1 MSGYGS
7 ISQELLEKYDQ
18 PGPRY
23 TSYPTAPVWT
33 EEFGQDDWR
42 QAFADANEQ
51 KDSPFS
57 LYVHIPYCDSLCYY
71 CGCSVI
77 ITKSQ
82 TKGDQYVDMVLKEAE
97 LLATALPDRRAV
109 QQHHWGGGTPTF
121 LKPHQLERLYLGLQ
135 DFFPS
140 KDTAEVSIEVD
151 PRVTDEEQLETLRRI
166 GFNRISMGVQD
177 FDQEVQECIHRVQ
190 SKELT
195 RRIID
200 KSRELGFESINVDLV
215 YGLPKQT
222 IEGFGD
228 TLDTIIDWGADRVA
242 CYSFAYV
249 PWLKKHMKVLPE
261 DEIPGRSAKFA
272 LFRLALEK
280 FGAAGYESI
289 GMDHFA
295 IASDPL
301 SKAAR
306 EGRMHRNFMGYT
318 TRMGQGRDPE
328 DMLNLG
334 ITAIGEIAGRFG
346 QSVKDV
352 REWEAAIEA
361 GRYPIEKGWRRS
373 ADDEERRRII
383 LDLMCRFR
391 LDYADYPT
399 VDGEPFEIRYAKSLE
414 PLHAMEADGLLTF
427 DDKGLSVLDKGR
439 IFLRN
444 IAMPFDAYL
453 EGQRRGDKP
462 MFSRTV

>member
-1 MSGYGS
+1 M
-7 ISQELLEKYDQ
+7 
-18 PGPRY
+18 
-23 TSYPTAPVWT
+23 
-33 EEFGQDDWR
+33 
-42 QAFADANEQ
+42 
-51 KDSPFS
+51 
-57 LYVHIPYCDSLCYY
+57 
-71 CGCSVI
+71 
-77 ITKSQ
+77 
-82 TKGDQYVDMVLKEAE
+82 
-97 LLATALPDRRAV
+97 

-121 LKPHQLERLYLGLQ
+121 LKPHQLERLYMGLQ
-135 DFFPS
+135 DIFPS
-140 KDTAEVSIEVD
+140 TDTAEVSIEVD
-151 PRVTDEEQLETLRRI
+151 PRVTDDEQLETLRRI

-195 RRIID
+195 KHIID

-222 IEGFGD
+222 LAGFGD

-261 DEIPGRSAKFA
+261 DRIPDSSAKFA

-280 FGAAGYESI
+280 FGAANYESI

-295 IASDPL
+295 IATDPL

-318 TRMGQGRDPE
+318 TRMGHGRDPE

-352 REWEAAIEA
+352 RDWEAAIDA

-391 LDYADYPT
+391 LDYADYPV

-414 PLHAMEADGLLTF
+414 PLHAMEADGLLQF

>member
-1 MSGYGS
+1 MSGYKS

-33 EEFGQDDWR
+33 EDFGQEDWR
-42 QAFADANEQ
+42 EAFAYANKR

-77 ITKSQ
+77 ITKSK

-97 LLATALPDRRAV
+97 LLASALPDRRAV

-121 LKPHQLERLYLGLQ
+121 LKPAQLERLYMGLQ
-135 DFFPS
+135 DLFPS
-140 KDTAEVSIEVD
+140 ASTAEVSIEVD
-151 PRVTDEEQLETLRRI
+151 PRVTDDEQLETLKRI

-177 FDQEVQECIHRVQ
+177 FDPDVQECIHRVQ

-195 RRIID
+195 RHIID
-200 KSRELGFESINVDLV
+200 KSRDLGFESINVDLV
-215 YGLPKQT
+215 YGLPKQSL
-222 IEGFGD
+222 EGFGD
-228 TLDTIIDWGADRVA
+228 TLDTVIDWGVDRVA

-261 DEIPGRSAKFA
+261 DEMPDRSGKFA

-280 FGAAGYESI
+280 FGGASYESI

-295 IASDPL
+295 RAEDPL
-301 SKAAR
+301 SIAER

-318 TRMGQGRDPE
+318 VRMGKGRDAE

-334 ITAIGEIAGRFG
+334 ITSIGEIAGRFG
-346 QSVKDV
+346 QNVKDV

-361 GRYPIEKGWRRS
+361 GRYPIERGWKRS

-391 LDYADYPT
+391 LDYSDYGI
-399 VDGEPFEIRYAKSLE
+399 VDGQGFEERYAKNLE
-414 PLHAMEADGLLTF
+414 PLRTMESDGLLVF
-427 DDKGLSVLDKGR
+427 DTEGVSILDKGR

-453 EGQRRGDKP
+453 ADQKAGNKP
-462 MFSRTV
+462 IFSRTV

>member
-1 MSGYGS
+1 MSGYQS
-7 ISQELLEKYDQ
+7 TSQALLEKYDQ

-33 EEFGQDDWR
+33 EDFGQEDWR
-42 QAFADANEQ
+42 EAFAEANAH

-82 TKGDQYVDMVLKEAE
+82 SKGDAYVDRLLQEAA
-97 LLATALPDRRAV
+97 LLANALPDRRSV

-121 LKPHQLERLYLGLQ
+121 LQPAQLERLYMGLQ
-135 DFFPS
+135 EFFPS
-140 KDTAEVSIEVD
+140 ANTAEVSIEVD
-151 PRVTDEEQLETLRRI
+151 PRVTSEEQLETLRRI

-177 FDQEVQECIHRVQ
+177 FDPQVQECIHRVQ

-200 KSRELGFESINVDLV
+200 KSRDLGFQSINVDLV

-222 IEGFGD
+222 LQGFGD

-261 DEIPGRSAKFA
+261 KEIPDRSAKFA

-280 FGAAGYESI
+280 FGAASYESI
-289 GMDHFA
+289 GLDHFA
-295 IASDPL
+295 SPGDPL
-301 SKAAR
+301 SAAAR

-318 TRMGQGRDPE
+318 TRMGDGRDPE

-334 ITAIGEIAGRFG
+334 ITSIGEVAGRFA
-346 QSVKDV
+346 QNVKDV
-352 REWEAAIEA
+352 RAWEAAIEA
-361 GRYPIEKGWRRS
+361 GRYPIERGWKRS
-373 ADDEERRRII
+373 KDDEERRRII

-391 LDYADYPT
+391 LDYADYGFK
-399 VDGEPFEIRYAKSLE
+399 DGQGFEERYAKNLE
-414 PLHAMEADGLLTF
+414 PLRAMEEDGLLRF
-427 DDKGLSVLDKGR
+427 DDEGLSVLDKGR

-453 EGQRRGDKP
+453 EKQRSSDKP